1 MVDIIRD
8 LWAPYMV
15 DMNSLTGH
23 EISLPTLESLRKK
36 ILIKVYQLSLSAKS
50 GACLC

>member
-15 DMNSLTGH
+15 DPNALNGH

-36 ILIKVYQLSLSAKS
+36 ILIKVCHPSLAVDS
-50 GACLC
+50 

>member
-15 DMNSLTGH
+15 DMNAMTGH
-23 EISLPTLESLRKK
+23 EVSLPTLESLRKK
-36 ILIKVYQLSLSAKS
+36 ILIKVHQLSLRADS
-50 GACLC
+50 GTCLC